1 MKVGIIVGSVRETRR
16 GEHVGRWVSAIA
28 AEHDDVEFDLIDLV
42 DFDLPFATAA
52 TLPTMAGGHYDDA
65 RVTAWSER
73 IGSVD
78 AFVFITAEYNHG
90 IPGAFKNAVDLLA
103 PEWAGK
109 CVGFVSYGAVGGV
122 RAVEQWR
129 QVLANFSM
137 VDIRSQVTLS
147 NFTDFEPDGAVSP
160 ATRHSENMR
169 ALLQELVAVHRRL
182 HRD

>member
-1 MKVGIIVGSVRETRR
+1 
-16 GEHVGRWVSAIA
+16 VS
-28 AEHDDVEFDLIDLV
+28 
-42 DFDLPFATAA
+42 TSAA

-73 IGSVD
+73 IGAVD

-109 CVGFVSYGAVGGV
+109 CVRFVSYGAVGGV

-129 QVLANFSM
+129 PVLANFSM

-160 ATRHSENMR
+160 AARHSESAR
-169 ALLQELVAVHRRL
+169 AARGARCRSSSSAARLETDTASVAAPAREQGVEQWQGGSDHQRIS
-182 HRD
+182 